1 MRRRMR
7 RTMHH
12 CGYGVQ
18 VKTGWGGDAALARPS
33 LLPFKRSLKLDQNS
47 FLISFASLPLPSP
60 NQFIFSKQQ
69 IQNRTVK
76 TTTKRCQGYDR
87 CIEDDAC
94 NWQHLLISAAIWS
107 GAGSMNSFQC
117 SFLSAFLS
125 AFLHNCF
132 GAVLLL

>member
-1 MRRRMR
+1 MVDILIYHAVCMASRLKLRGGRR
-7 RTMHH
+7 
-12 CGYGVQ
+12 GVS
-18 VKTGWGGDAALARPS
+18 TS
-33 LLPFKRSLKLDQNS
+33 LSTTIKRSLKLDQNS